1 MTNVRQNI
9 LSGLEEDIVSGS
21 LKEAQNHV
29 WNLPLI
35 RGLDDLQ
42 GLTKWAKQ
50 KKDGNV
56 RLEKECICEI
66 K

>member
-29 WNLPLI
+29 WNLPL

-42 GLTKWAKQ
+42 GLTKWAK
-50 KKDGNV
+50 
-56 RLEKECICEI
+56 
-66 K
+66 